1 VAASRSVR
9 TARSGAKSPV
19 SLEQIQNEAVKLFSE
34 KTYPV
39 VGMRDISDAVGLL
52 PGSLYAHIA
61 TKEELLLGI
70 VQRGIQNYINTLGPI
85 SSTDKPAPER
95 LRLITRK
102 YMETL
107 DASMDQTKVSFQ
119 QWTYLG
125 PENREQVVKLRE
137 DYEAIFARVINSTTF
152 PSLAHPRIAV
162 LSTMGLLNA
171 AMRWYRPGA
180 SLTPGEIGDCLAD
193 YALNGLGGQAVN

>member
-1 VAASRSVR
+1 MAASRSVR
-9 TARSGAKSPV
+9 SARSGAKSPV

-70 VQRGIQNYINTLGPI
+70 VQRGIQNYINILGPI
-85 SSTDKPAPER
+85 SVSDKPAPER
-95 LRLITRK
+95 LRLIMRK

-107 DASMDQTKVSFQ
+107 DTTMDQTKVSFQ
-119 QWTYLG
+119 QWTYLS
-125 PENREQVVKLRE
+125 PENRELIVTLRE
-137 DYEAIFARVINSTTF
+137 EYETIFARVINSTAF
-152 PSLAHPRIAV
+152 PSLGHPRIAV
-162 LSTMGLLNA
+162 LSTMGLLNS
-171 AMRWYRPGA
+171 AMRWYQPGA
-180 SLTPGEIGDCLAD
+180 SLTPTEIGDSLAD
-193 YALNGLGGQAVN
+193 YALSGLGGQAAT

>member
-1 VAASRSVR
+1 MAASRSVR
-9 TARSGAKSPV
+9 TARSGAKTPV
-19 SLEQIQNEAVKLFSE
+19 SLEQIQIEAVRLFSE

-85 SSTDKPAPER
+85 STSDSPAPER

-107 DASMDQTKVSFQ
+107 DTTMDQTKVSFQ
-119 QWTYLG
+119 QWSYLG

-137 DYEAIFARVINSTTF
+137 DYEAVFARVINSTTF
-152 PSLAHPRIAV
+152 PSLPHPRVAV
-162 LSTMGLLNA
+162 LSTMGLLNS
-171 AMRWYRPGA
+171 AMRWYHPGGT
-180 SLTPGEIGDCLAD
+180 LTPTEIGDYLAD
-193 YALNGLGGQAVN
+193 YALKGLSGQTTG

>member
-1 VAASRSVR
+1 MAASRGVR
-9 TARSGAKSPV
+9 PARSGAKSPV

-39 VGMRDISDAVGLL
+39 VGMRDISDTVGLL

-85 SSTDKPAPER
+85 STSDKPAPER
-95 LRLITRK
+95 LRLIMCK

-107 DASMDQTKVSFQ
+107 DATMDQTKVSFQ
-119 QWTYLG
+119 QWTYLS
-125 PENREQVVKLRE
+125 PDNRDQIVKLRE
-137 DYEAIFARVINSTTF
+137 EYEAIFARVINTTAF

-162 LSTMGLLNA
+162 LSTMGLLNS
-171 AMRWYRPGA
+171 AMGWYHRDA
-180 SLTPGEIGDCLAD
+180 SLTPSQLGDCLAD
-193 YALNGLGGQAVN
+193 YALNGLGG

>member
-1 VAASRSVR
+1 MAASRSVR
-9 TARSGAKSPV
+9 SARSGAKSPV
-19 SLEQIQNEAVKLFSE
+19 SLEKIQTEAVKLFSE

-70 VQRGIQNYINTLGPI
+70 VKRGIQNYINTLGPI
-85 SSTDKPAPER
+85 SASDKSAPER

-107 DASMDQTKVSFQ
+107 DATMDQTKVSFQ

-125 PENREQVVKLRE
+125 PENRDQIVKLRE
-137 DYEAIFARVINSTTF
+137 DYEAIFTRVINSTEF
-152 PSLAHPRIAV
+152 PSLSHPRIAV
-162 LSTMGLLNA
+162 LSTMGLLNS
-171 AMRWYRPGA
+171 AMRWYHPGA
-180 SLTPGEIGDCLAD
+180 SLTPTEIGDALAD
-193 YALNGLGGQAVN
+193 YALNGLTGQTPA